1 MAVCRRS
8 GNIRRKRSEVTEKEV
23 AEGVAVLL
31 RMFGLERLRL
41 VRKRGQTCDDV
52 FVSQALR
59 TGRRPTC
66 SEIRMEI

>member
-23 AEGVAVLL
+23 AEGVAVFL

-41 VRKRGQTCDDV
+41 LRKRG
-52 FVSQALR
+52 
-59 TGRRPTC
+59 
-66 SEIRMEI
+66 